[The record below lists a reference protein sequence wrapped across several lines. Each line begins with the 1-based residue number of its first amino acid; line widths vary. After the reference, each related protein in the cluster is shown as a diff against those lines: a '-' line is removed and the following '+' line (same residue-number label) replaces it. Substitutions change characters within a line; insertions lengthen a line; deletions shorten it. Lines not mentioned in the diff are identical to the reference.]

1 MGKLDAKIALITG
14 GTSGIGAAMAELFAE
29 EGAFVIIVGRNSERG
44 KQKAEE
50 INRHYNI
57 PRCRFFSCDVTSSRD
72 IQNLHRAVCEAYGK
86 LDILVNNAG
95 VLITKN
101 LQEMTD
107 EDIDQIYHSNYKSVV
122 DMTRIFMPLIEENQ
136 GGTILNNASIDGM
149 QSYTVG
155 RRSYLYASAK
165 AAVIQFTKIC
175 ALNYAENHIR
185 INCICPGIT
194 ETNLFLNRDFSRFTS
209 IPMKRIGQPEE
220 IAKAALF
227 LVSDDAS
234 YVTGAAL
241 VVDGGKSLT

>member
-14 GTSGIGAAMAELFAE
+14 GTSGIGAAIAELFAE
-29 EGAFVIIVGRNSERG
+29 EGAFVIIVGRNSEKG
-44 KQKAEE
+44 EKKARE
-50 INRHYNI
+50 INSNYSME
-57 PRCRFFSCDVTSSRD
+57 RCPFWACDVTSSKD
-72 IQNLHRAVCEAYGK
+72 IQQLYSAVCEAYGR

-95 VLITKN
+95 ILITKN
-101 LQEMTD
+101 LREMTD
-107 EDIDQIYHSNYKSVV
+107 EDIDSVYHSNYKSVV
-122 DMTRIFMPLIEENQ
+122 DMTRIFMPLLESTH
-136 GGTILNNASIDGM
+136 GTILNNASIDGM

-175 ALNYAENHIR
+175 ALNYAENHMR

>member
-1 MGKLDAKIALITG
+1 MGKLDGKTALITG

-29 EGAFVIIVGRNSERG
+29 EGATVIIIGRNQNRG
-44 KQKAEE
+44 GWKEQE
-50 INRHYNI
+50 INRHYDI
-57 PRCRFFSCDVTSSRD
+57 PRCRFFSCDVTSSQD
-72 IQNLHRAVCEAYGK
+72 IRNLYRTVCEAYGR

-107 EDIDQIYHSNYKSVV
+107 EDMDQIYHSNYKSVV
-122 DMTRIFMPLIEENQ
+122 DMTRTFMPLIEENQ
-136 GGTILNNASIDGM
+136 GVILNNASIDGM

-175 ALNYAENHIR
+175 ALNYAAKYIR

-194 ETNLFLNRDFSRFTS
+194 ETNLFTNRDFSRFAN
-209 IPMKRIGQPEE
+209 IPMKRIGQPGE

-234 YVTGAAL
+234 YVTGTVL

>member
-1 MGKLDAKIALITG
+1 MGKLDGKTALITG
-14 GTSGIGAAMAELFAE
+14 GTSGIGAAIAELFAE
-29 EGAFVIIVGRNSERG
+29 EGASVIIVGRNSERG
-44 KQKAEE
+44 EQKAEE
-50 INRHYNI
+50 INRHYNML
-57 PRCRFFSCDVTSSRD
+57 RCRFFACDVTSSGD
-72 IQNLHRAVCEAYGK
+72 IRNLHRAVCEAYGR

-122 DMTRIFMPLIEENQ
+122 DMTRIFMPLIEENR
-136 GGTILNNASIDGM
+136 GVILNNASIDGM

-175 ALNYAENHIR
+175 ALNYAEKYIR

-194 ETNLFLNRDFSRFTS
+194 ETNLFTNRDFSRFAN
-209 IPMKRIGQPEE
+209 IPMKRIGQPGE

-234 YVTGAAL
+234 YVTGTVL